1 MLEDFN
7 PEDDKITIEANK
19 DLIFLGFIILRNRL
33 KDDTSFYMSK
43 IIESNVDLI
52 ISTGDNVFT
61 SISVARECYIIDKES
76 QLRMIDLKF
85 LDDKKFMLKM

>member
-1 MLEDFN
+1 MA
-7 PEDDKITIEANK
+7 IEAKK
-19 DLIFLGFIILRNRL
+19 DLIFLGFIILRNKL

-61 SISVARECYIIDKES
+61 SISVARECYMIEKKS
-76 QLRMIDLKF
+76 HLRMIDLKF
-85 LDDKKFMLKM
+85 LDDKKFLLKM

>member
-1 MLEDFN
+1 LLEDFN